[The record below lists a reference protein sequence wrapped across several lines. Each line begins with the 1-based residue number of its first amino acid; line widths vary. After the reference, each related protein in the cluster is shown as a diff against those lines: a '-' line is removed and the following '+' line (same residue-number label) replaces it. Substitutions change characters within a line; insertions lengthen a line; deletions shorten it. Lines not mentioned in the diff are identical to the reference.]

1 MTVFVGPTLAFI
13 GKASGDVHY
22 LNPSTLFFYK
32 QHFYMQHQAKIG
44 KKKNKQNPSNT
55 LRLNFRRTC

>member
-44 KKKNKQNPSNT
+44 KKKISKTQAT
-55 LRLNFRRTC
+55 L